1 MMQERFG
8 TGPSEQEVP
17 ACVKCGGQTT
27 RLLSFLPRFG
37 ETPAYY
43 VFECSACKA
52 LTWLR
57 DNAPREQPPSGK

>member
-1 MMQERFG
+1 MQLCFG
-8 TGPSEQEVP
+8 TGPSEPESP
-17 ACVKCGGQTT
+17 ACQKCGEAT

-43 VFECSACKA
+43 VFECHLCEA

-57 DNAPREQPPSGK
+57 EHAPEHKPPSDE